1 MEVAIVDHAFQLEL
15 FRLVKFW
22 LIISMIFIS
31 IFSQINFLNTIHI
44 SNDLFFSGKNNPIMQ
59 DHPPPPKKKITIQNM
74 FVVPLLL
81 FNTNCTMW
89 FYCKAEMKKRERE
102 REERDIKLGSCW

>member
-22 LIISMIFIS
+22 LIISIIFIS

-44 SNDLFFSGKNNPIMQ
+44 SIDLFFQ
-59 DHPPPPKKKITIQNM
+59 AKITPLCKITPPQKKNYDTKYVCSPFALIQYQLHY
-74 FVVPLLL
+74 VVLLQSR
-81 FNTNCTMW
+81 NEKM
-89 FYCKAEMKKRERE
+89 RERE
-102 REERDIKLGSCW
+102 INWAHVGDK